1 MIYFAFLTLK
11 TRVKQRS
18 RARMQAFWVPLQ
30 VLIEQ
35 TCLEFDKIWQIRHR
49 MIDTQFLVIFIL
61 KLVLSKN
68 SQSNTIL
75 LNELWETAE
84 ISKLQEKPVSAS
96 SLCEARQKMP
106 EMIFSLLNQK
116 ILELR
121 EKGNPLPLWRG
132 HRVFG
137 VDGSKI
143 NVPHELLSVGY
154 TAPNKHQYYP
164 QGLMSTL
171 YHLGSGL
178 IYDGI
183 LNSEKNERNVLLAH
197 VERLSLG
204 DVLVLDRGY
213 FSYLIL
219 VKSIEKGI
227 HLICRMQ
234 SGNVNQAVQSF
245 WDSDKLDEVITYTPS
260 ISVKYESKKQGY
272 DIEPNPIQ
280 LRLIKY
286 TINDEIYVLSTTL
299 LDKQVY
305 QLNEFPGVYHGR
317 WGIEELY
324 KISKKYIDVEDFHST
339 SERGIKQECYAHMLL
354 INLARIFESETDK
367 QFPPSSSKSPGV
379 RKSSQEGKKSYW
391 QDFCGEI
398 KNIKTNFKN
407 CLVVIERNLE
417 KLLLPMNDGSF
428 DCLARILNSISR
440 VRQRIR
446 PGRHTPSGS
455 FQDTCRLM

>member
-1 MIYFAFLTLK
+1 
-11 TRVKQRS
+11 
-18 RARMQAFWVPLQ
+18 MQDFWSPLQ
-30 VLIEQ
+30 LLIEE
-35 TCLEFDKIWQIRHR
+35 TCSEFDKIWQTRQRVIN
-49 MIDTQFLVIFIL
+49 TQFLVIFIL

-68 SQSNTIL
+68 RQGYKIL

-84 ISKLQEKPVSAS
+84 ISRLQQYPVSAS

-106 EMIFSLLNQK
+106 ETIFTLLNQK

-121 EKGNPLPLWRG
+121 EKSHPLPLWRG

-143 NVPHELLSVGY
+143 NVPHELLTAAY
-154 TAPNKHQYYP
+154 TAPNRHQYYP

-183 LNSEKNERNVLLAH
+183 LSAEKDERDVLLAH
-197 VERLSLG
+197 MERLCPG

-219 VKSIEKGI
+219 VKAIEKGI
-227 HLICRMQ
+227 HLVCRMQ
-234 SGNVNQAVQSF
+234 SGNVNQAVQAF
-245 WDSDKLDEVITYTPS
+245 WDSDKLDDVITYTPS
-260 ISVKYESKKQGY
+260 VSVKYESRKKGHS
-272 DIEPNPIQ
+272 IEPEPVQ

-286 TINDEIYVLSTTL
+286 VIDNETYVCSTTL
-299 LDKQVY
+299 LDQKQY
-305 QLNEFPGVYHGR
+305 PLNEFPAVYHGR

-324 KISKKYIDVEDFHST
+324 KISKEYIDVEDFHSK
-339 SERGIKQECYAHMLL
+339 SECGVKQECYAHILL

-367 QFPPSSSKSPGV
+367 QLPPPV
-379 RKSSQEGKKSYW
+379 SQLRGSDPEEKNSYW

-398 KNIKTNFKN
+398 KNFKINFKN
-407 CLVVIERNLE
+407 CLLVIGRNLE
-417 KLLLPMNDGSF
+417 KLLLPVNDGGF
-428 DCLARILNSISR
+428 DCLSTILNSISR
-440 VRQRIR
+440 VRQKIR
-446 PGRHTPSGS
+446 PGRHALRQSRKPINKWSSSNGGKV
-455 FQDTCRLM
+455 LYA